1 MNRHAYFARIF
12 VCYQLFIFSE
22 SSTHDQIPNYI
33 EHSTIVGLA
42 LLIAEANSTYGFSLN
57 CIFFEFLET
66 SVIFLYICSK
76 REMTFNYHV
85 V

>member
-42 LLIAEANSTYGFSLN
+42 LLIAEANSMVFP
-57 CIFFEFLET
+57 
-66 SVIFLYICSK
+66 
-76 REMTFNYHV
+76 
-85 V
+85 